1 VVNGDTTSDAVA
13 LSNVTIW
20 PMFFVVMAV
29 GQRIAINLAF
39 TLTDGFIR
47 PLEFYK
53 TEKHET

>member
-1 VVNGDTTSDAVA
+1 
-13 LSNVTIW
+13 
-20 PMFFVVMAV
+20 MFFVVMAV

-39 TLTDGFIR
+39 NLTDGFIR